1 MIPEGSEW
9 VMPVAPIFF
18 VRICINKRLNTDR
31 LPSCAARGSRELALK
46 LEGLITAENL
56 PVEIKRGPC
65 MNNCLVGPNLKIQ
78 GGAMF
83 NLNDDT
89 SDARI
94 AEIMAAIRDEVA
106 KRKASVPAP

>member
-1 MIPEGSEW
+1 
-9 VMPVAPIFF
+9 
-18 VRICINKRLNTDR
+18 
-31 LPSCAARGSRELALK
+31 
-46 LEGLITAENL
+46 
-56 PVEIKRGPC
+56 

-78 GGAMF
+78 GGVLF

-106 KRKASVPAP
+106 KRKAAVPAP

>member
-1 MIPEGSEW
+1 MIEGDF

-46 LEGLITAENL
+46 LEELITAENL

-65 MNNCLVGPNLKIQ
+65 MNNCLIGPNLKIQ
-78 GGAMF
+78 AGGLF

-89 SDARI
+89 SDARV
-94 AEIMAAIRDEVA
+94 AEIMTAIRDEVA
-106 KRKASVPAP
+106 KRKAAAPVS